1 MTYDHVLKR
10 CTAAS
15 LARMRAIEPHAQLQ
29 GPKTAPCFALDNK
42 QSELEMLQTFH
53 LGWQLVMLTGE
64 KICVIKM
71 IEIVKKVKL

>member
-1 MTYDHVLKR
+1 MTYDHILKR

-15 LARMRAIEPHAQLQ
+15 LARMIAREPHAQLQ

-53 LGWQLVMLTGE
+53 LGWQLVILTGE
-64 KICVIKM
+64 KKCAV
-71 IEIVKKVKL
+71 